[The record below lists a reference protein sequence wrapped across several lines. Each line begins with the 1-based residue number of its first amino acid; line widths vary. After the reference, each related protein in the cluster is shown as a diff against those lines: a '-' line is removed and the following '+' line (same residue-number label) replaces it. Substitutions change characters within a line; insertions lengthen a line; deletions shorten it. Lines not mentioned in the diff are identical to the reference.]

1 MTILPDQLKLLLD
14 RQQQQQQQQ
23 QRFRESQLNVLDYL
37 RTRLLNLPCFGD
49 VKEIDEL
56 ISHLH
61 TELENDCRTYEYENK
76 SLYESLMIS
85 NANEAVAHDPSSD
98 PELSNSEACPVVGSN
113 PTVPETCEVSSL
125 QEEPLVPENVSR
137 ASNNGQK
144 SNTNFKDAVYFSDLL
159 STDGIL
165 KRSDEYVSQ
174 ESNLNDLISS
184 VAGPHHLISFSEPST
199 QCAKYALNRIRL
211 TVTWVYEDPTL
222 FRGGGRTKKILKSG
236 Y

>member
-1 MTILPDQLKLLLD
+1 MTIPPDQLQLLLD
-14 RQQQQQQQQ
+14 RQQ

-61 TELENDCRTYEYENK
+61 TDLENDCRIYEDENK

-85 NANEAVAHDPSSD
+85 NANEAVAHNPSSD
-98 PELSNSEACPVVGSN
+98 PEMSSSEACPVVGSN

-125 QEEPLVPENVSR
+125 QEEPLMPENVSR
-137 ASNNGQK
+137 TSNNSQK
-144 SNTNFKDAVYFSDLL
+144 SSKNFKDAVYFSDLL
-159 STDGIL
+159 SSDGIL
-165 KRSDEYVSQ
+165 ERSEEYVAPK
-174 ESNLNDLISS
+174 SNLNDLMSG
-184 VAGPHHLISFSEPST
+184 VANPHHLVSFSEPST
-199 QCAKYALNRIRL
+199 QCAKYALNRVRL
-211 TVTWVYEDPTL
+211 TVTWVYEDPTI
-222 FRGGGRTKKILKSG
+222 FRGGGRTQKILKSR